1 MEQKIRRGIESLSL
15 FFYIIHF
22 DVVSI
27 RSKPN
32 EEIRRNG
39 QKIRTS
45 GQFFLKRAEKFI
57 IINVYDLKTKIRDF
71 LL

>member
-1 MEQKIRRGIESLSL
+1 MSIDAPGLYIQPKILGGTGESGE
-15 FFYIIHF
+15 FQDF
-22 DVVSI
+22 
-27 RSKPN
+27 
-32 EEIRRNG
+32 G